1 MSGEGSDEGY
11 CGRERLAATPQG
23 GASTDEGKGGLVQQ
37 QHGSKQGQDHSGDV
51 HAPHPSGTL
60 WGYFQE
66 RFPPHLVTMLAV
78 SFGAAC
84 VALFGPW
91 DATDIG
97 LYAHL
102 ALFAVLYVALLLRY
116 RVVDEWKDFRHD
128 SRHYPDRPVQR
139 GAITPRVLAVLGVTA
154 VVVEFSLA
162 WLLGGAHAL
171 PLYAIVTAL
180 TVGTAVDFGAR
191 EFFER
196 HFSIAFVIHQLVY
209 PAMFA
214 WAAVALGASLT
225 DASTWWGIAAA
236 SSLFIS
242 AEVVRKFQPRTSAQ
256 GGTVA
261 DTYGAV
267 WGRRLALM
275 GLIALVVA
283 AGAFAHFA
291 VGSWFALSVSI
302 AAGVVIAVRHQSD
315 TWVMAGAGA
324 HVPLLAIAM
333 VI

>member
-1 MSGEGSDEGY
+1 MNEGED
-11 CGRERLAATPQG
+11 
-23 GASTDEGKGGLVQQ
+23 GLVQQ
-37 QHGSKQGQDHSGDV
+37 EHGPEHGQSDPSDLHV
-51 HAPHPSGTL
+51 AHPSGTL

-91 DATDIG
+91 AVTDVG

-139 GAITPRVLAVLGVTA
+139 GAITPRVLAVLGIGA
-154 VVVEFSLA
+154 VVVELTLA
-162 WLLGGAHAL
+162 WLLGGLPAL
-171 PLYAIVTAL
+171 PLYALVTAL

-191 EFFER
+191 GFFER
-196 HFSIAFVIHQLVY
+196 HFSLGFAIHQLVY

-214 WAAVALGASLT
+214 WAAVALGASLRE
-225 DASTWWGIAAA
+225 ASTWWGIAAA
-236 SSLFIS
+236 TCLFVS
-242 AEVVRKFQPRTSAQ
+242 AEVVRKFQPRTSAE

-291 VGSWFALSVSI
+291 VGSWFALSVSV
-302 AAGVVIAVRHQSD
+302 AAGLVIAVRHRSD
-315 TWVMAGAGA
+315 SWVMAGAGA